1 MARAKGCAVVLI
13 LVLLHANASVP
24 EDWTGRQASGIVED
38 FYLQALSTLTGL
50 EEFSGL
56 SASDLKWLFNKISD
70 YTPNAIDESKSVFS
84 RELVKDFLCSRRGVC
99 ETRRSRF
106 PLYPVIRQGEEEA
119 TPSPTPSLADREDD
133 FIIGTKPCE
142 PFVFCRP
149 DKDRFYGSREAGRP
163 RGYSIDLIE
172 EIMDRLGLRDKYKM
186 VCIAE
191 TPALVD
197 KVAGGEFLMGTACIS
212 VTSERMPIVDFSRV
226 YYYSGLE
233 VMILRPTS
241 TSKDPLSMLDPFT
254 WDVWVSVFATIIL
267 VGIAIW
273 VFERNR
279 NAHMKTDAKHGLPLG
294 QWHSWTTFL
303 QNPFINYRSWPARL
317 TVLAFMM
324 VSLVIVATYTA
335 NLAAFLTKQSLQV
348 PIRGRNDLA
357 GKRVGTSSE
366 STSGYKWLRAQDQS
380 LPAVFEDNDERF
392 KALEDGAVDAI
403 VWDSPPL
410 RYRAF
415 QECDKVVVGD
425 VFQLED
431 YAIAVHPN
439 RHSLRLAIDEE
450 LVTLREEGYND
461 DLYAEWFQGVG
472 TCDPM
477 LSQDVEGSETDA
489 VSLETTWVLFAF
501 QLIVLGIAIVIH
513 LFPIVVNFF
522 RRRRQDKEVEVS
534 EDSLPSVSFADA
546 SLFKSNAELL
556 GQVPLE

>member
-1 MARAKGCAVVLI
+1 M
-13 LVLLHANASVP
+13 
-24 EDWTGRQASGIVED
+24 RQVD
-38 FYLQALSTLTGL
+38 
-50 EEFSGL
+50 EES
-56 SASDLKWLFNKISD
+56 
-70 YTPNAIDESKSVFS
+70 
-84 RELVKDFLCSRRGVC
+84 
-99 ETRRSRF
+99 
-106 PLYPVIRQGEEEA
+106 
-119 TPSPTPSLADREDD
+119 SPTPTPELSDD
-133 FIIGTKPCE
+133 LDEFIIGTKPCE
-142 PFVFCRP
+142 PFVFCNP
-149 DKDRFYGSREAGRP
+149 DKDRLFGSREDGRP
-163 RGYSIDLIE
+163 RGYSIELIE

-186 VCIAE
+186 VCISE
-191 TPALVD
+191 TPLLVD
-197 KVAGGEFLMGTACIS
+197 KVASGEYLMGTACIS

-233 VMILRPTS
+233 VMILRPTD

-279 NAHMKTDAKHGLPLG
+279 NAHMKVDAKHGLPLG

-303 QNPFINYRSWPARL
+303 QNPFINYRSWSARL
-317 TVLAFMM
+317 TVLAFMI
-324 VSLVIVATYTA
+324 VSLVIIATYTA

-392 KALEDGAVDAI
+392 KALETGAVEAI

-431 YAIAVHPN
+431 YAIAVQPN
-439 RHSLRLAIDEE
+439 RHSLRLAIDGE

-461 DLYAEWFQGVG
+461 DLYSDWFQGVG
-472 TCDPM
+472 SCDPM
-477 LSQDVEGSETDA
+477 LNQDVEGSETDA

-513 LFPIVVNFF
+513 LFPIVVHFF
-522 RRRRQDKEVEVS
+522 RRRREEKESEVS
-534 EDSLPSVSFADA
+534 EGSLPSVSFAD
-546 SLFKSNAELL
+546 SGLMKSNADLL